1 VLAAT
6 VGALAGGAAFAVQTH
21 QTPSRS
27 VSTPSLAV
35 ADVPPDSSAA
45 LDPLVEP
52 EPTAIPSP
60 ESLTSTPEPVVD
72 LPPQVPVDPTVA
84 PATPDVQS
92 PVTATPSQ
100 TSVLAHQI
108 EAAMAQVVPNGSA
121 EYIGPGG
128 RVVARYQS
136 HTRRV
141 AASTIKL
148 PLVLEAFRQEAAG
161 TLDLSTTYTIRP
173 ADVVG
178 GTGILQGQVGRTLSL
193 RDLAGLA
200 ILYSDNVAANV
211 LLDYVGMENVNANMR
226 NLGFSDTLFE
236 RKLLDTVAE
245 QSGKENWTSADDLA
259 ALLQRISDRSLLSPA
274 ISDQVLAL
282 LTQRGKRDLDWIG
295 RGLPAG
301 TLFSH
306 LNGTLDHVRN
316 DAGIVGVRTGEDYI
330 LVVCQD
336 QLADATAGE
345 HAIAELA
352 RQVNALVT
360 P

>member
-1 VLAAT
+1 VLAVT
-6 VGALAGGAAFAVQTH
+6 VGASAGGATFAVQTR
-21 QTPSRS
+21 QSASRS
-27 VSTPSLAV
+27 MTATPDSTPSLAV
-35 ADVPPDSSAA
+35 AQVTPDSSSP
-45 LDPLVEP
+45 LDTPVDTPVEP
-52 EPTAIPSP
+52 QPTATPSP
-60 ESLTSTPEPVVD
+60 ESQPTDVVA
-72 LPPQVPVDPTVA
+72 TVA
-84 PATPDVQS
+84 PTPPPVQS
-92 PVTATPSQ
+92 VATVAPTE
-100 TSVLAHQI
+100 TSMLAEQV

-121 EYIGPGG
+121 VYIGPGG
-128 RVVARYQS
+128 RVVARYQAS
-136 HTRRV
+136 TPRV

-148 PLVLEAFRQEAAG
+148 ALVLEAFRQEAAG
-161 TLDLSTTYTIRP
+161 TLDLSTTYTVRQ

-211 LLDYVGMENVNANMR
+211 LLDHVGMEAVNANMR
-226 NLGFSDTLFE
+226 NLGFSGTYFE
-236 RKLLDTVAE
+236 RKMLDTVAE
-245 QSGKENWTSADDLA
+245 QRGKENWTTADDLA
-259 ALLQRISDRSLLSPA
+259 GLLQGISDRTLLSPA
-274 ISDQVLAL
+274 ISDQVMAL

-316 DAGIVGVRTGEDYI
+316 DAGIVGVPTGENYI
-330 LVVCQD
+330 LAVCQD
-336 QLADATAGE
+336 QLADPTAGE

-352 RQVNALVT
+352 RQVNGLVN